1 MGLFSWQGSFLPN
14 YKNHRK
20 RNVFSPLSHFEV
32 NYHTHLRLDYC
43 KDISLLWQPE
53 SFIFPLR
60 TESRSPQHYIR
71 TWGSWWT
78 CQNLQWD
85 EPWTASYFLPRAP
98 HQDTPY
104 LVFTGYWQIW
114 SSSSL
119 EGPRTRSKGIKHL
132 KTLANEKILPY
143 IVPIHY
149 LIKFIDKIA
158 AITICMFTCIVC
170 M

>member
-1 MGLFSWQGSFLPN
+1 MNGWKKCNKKSLLKIWCIKIAKHNAFPVGLFSWQGSFLPN
-14 YKNHRK
+14 
-20 RNVFSPLSHFEV
+20 
-32 NYHTHLRLDYC
+32 LRTTAKEMFFPHCPILKLITTRIWDLIIV

-119 EGPRTRSKGIKHL
+119 EGPRTRSKGIKRL
-132 KTLANEKILPY
+132 KDS
-143 IVPIHY
+143 
-149 LIKFIDKIA
+149 F
-158 AITICMFTCIVC
+158 
-170 M
+170 